1 MADQTIVSL
10 PSRAWADCAVMDLA
24 AAGCCAR
31 VLDELDCEGRW
42 QVQVSGSRE
51 QIAELCAL
59 LASEPA
65 PAFRWEA
72 FVNSLGG
79 PAD

>member
-51 QIAELCAL
+51 QIAELRAL
-59 LASEPA
+59 LGSEPA
-65 PAFRWEA
+65 AAFQWEA
-72 FVNSLGG
+72 FVNALGE
-79 PAD
+79 PPD